1 MNRSF
6 SSMRITS
13 RHYVQP
19 LPRPTIE
26 APIAT
31 EKVEPA
37 TSGALH
43 AVFMF
48 AFVFSLMITASCLLH
63 LCLSVAVRKVI

>member
-6 SSMRITS
+6 SSMRIS
-13 RHYVQP
+13 ARHHVQP
-19 LPRPTIE
+19 LARPTLE

-31 EKVEPA
+31 ENAEPA
-37 TSGALH
+37 TGGALH

-48 AFVFSLMITASCLLH
+48 AFVFSLMITVSCLLH
-63 LCLSVAVRKVI
+63 LCLSFAVRKVI